1 MKKNTDIYGE
11 ICEIFYYNMDYFDVG
26 IVLSHNDNKISY
38 IDFNIYGEYNG
49 YVYQGHKA
57 IEEICYDDRYVRFM
71 KKVINKESIPKL
83 NISSKE
89 EFINYA
95 IKNNKVLSIFYAK
108 KGTVDL
114 DYLRIKVIDFK
125 EDYLFYQRYN
135 NYAKLYK
142 PIRKTKLNQIL
153 TIMVDTKYGRLIEK
167 TRNE

>member
-1 MKKNTDIYGE
+1 
-11 ICEIFYYNMDYFDVG
+11 MD
-26 IVLSHNDNKISY
+26 
-38 IDFNIYGEYNG
+38 
-49 YVYQGHKA
+49 
-57 IEEICYDDRYVRFM
+57 
-71 KKVINKESIPKL
+71 
-83 NISSKE
+83 
-89 EFINYA
+89 
-95 IKNNKVLSIFYAK
+95 
-108 KGTVDL
+108 T